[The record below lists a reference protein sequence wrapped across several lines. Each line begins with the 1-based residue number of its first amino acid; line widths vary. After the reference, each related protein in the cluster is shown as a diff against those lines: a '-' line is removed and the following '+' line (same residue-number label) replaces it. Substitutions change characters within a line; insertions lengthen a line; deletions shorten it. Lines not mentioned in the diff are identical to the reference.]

1 MATSLTIPLSERE
14 ATVLL
19 MITWGYT
26 NKEIG
31 SRLGISAKTVEAHKA
46 NGMRK
51 LHVRGR
57 SSLVRLAVEWGW
69 LTPEKA
75 PDHDSEIWLQAASVS
90 AMAVRETSAT
100 E

>member
-1 MATSLTIPLSERE
+1 MAMSVTIPLSGRE
-14 ATVLL
+14 STVLL
-19 MITWGYT
+19 LITWGYT

-31 SRLGISAKTVEAHKA
+31 NRLGISVKTVEAHKA

-51 LHVRGR
+51 LRVTGR

-75 PDHDSEIWLQAASVS
+75 PDLDSQNWLQAVWGGP
-90 AMAVRETSAT
+90 MAVRKTPAAE
-100 E
+100 